1 MLKLVILNISNRGVF
16 GGGDVHMDKLASI
29 YQEKFGTK
37 ITRIILP
44 FPNKEFNALSNI
56 VSLAKAIFLSVDEK
70 YKNLYHNNIV
80 IAPNPYPNY
89 LITAL
94 KISEIVGGYPVIYF
108 HHLSLS
114 LRFIR
119 RRGIFRSI
127 MNYCLNIFSLC
138 VCKILDVPI
147 FLDNPDI
154 YNLKGFDIFKDEDAP
169 DEFISL
175 KKSGLKKDFD
185 LCYIGRFEKHKGAI
199 DMIKAVKILKKN
211 KKNVKVAIVGN
222 INKRFK
228 MKVSRILRANN
239 LNENFVFFGTLDNE
253 AKLKILFSS
262 NIYLHLSYEE
272 GWGMSVMD
280 AAYAGIPIIAYNLP
294 AYSYLKEK
302 YNAVNVGNI
311 ERVAQVIENVLSNY
325 SEAVSMA
332 TEAKKLVG
340 KYNYLNI
347 AKYQIDSYEKIIN
360 KRAKL

>member
-1 MLKLVILNISNRGVF
+1 MI
-16 GGGDVHMDKLASI
+16 
-29 YQEKFGTK
+29 KF
-37 ITRIILP
+37 
-44 FPNKEFNALSNI
+44 
-56 VSLAKAIFLSVDEK
+56 
-70 YKNLYHNNIV
+70 
-80 IAPNPYPNY
+80 
-89 LITAL
+89 
-94 KISEIVGGYPVIYF
+94 
-108 HHLSLS
+108 
-114 LRFIR
+114 
-119 RRGIFRSI
+119 
-127 MNYCLNIFSLC
+127 
-138 VCKILDVPI
+138 PI

-169 DEFISL
+169 DEFINF
-175 KKSGLKKDFD
+175 KKFDLKKDFD

-253 AKLKILFSS
+253 AKLKILLSS

-347 AKYQIDSYEKIIN
+347 ARYQIDSYEKIIN